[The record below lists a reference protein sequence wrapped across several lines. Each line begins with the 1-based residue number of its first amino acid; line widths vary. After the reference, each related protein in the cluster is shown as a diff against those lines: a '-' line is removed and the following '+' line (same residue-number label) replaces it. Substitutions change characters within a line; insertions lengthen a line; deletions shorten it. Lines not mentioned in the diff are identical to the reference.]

1 MQILHTSA
9 GDGVAVM
16 GAKEVLVIESAL
28 SLYVLEH
35 PDSNL
40 AVRMLADV
48 SRVNE
53 EREAAMEEAAES
65 VTSA

>member
-1 MQILHTSA
+1 MQILHTPA

-16 GAKEVLVIESAL
+16 RANEVLVIESAL
-28 SLYVLEH
+28 SLYVLKH

-53 EREAAMEEAAES
+53 EREAAMDEAAES